1 MIVKVP
7 EVKLLAAD
15 AGGEMLL
22 TRLSDDISFVA
33 PSFQVTVES
42 DTVISNG
49 RGVDHEQV
57 SGGGSDLGINVLNCN
72 PSQFRTPKHLAPH
85 IDTRKLLIP
94 SPSLLKPL
102 SPWSPVGH
110 KYNDEN
116 EKAKYFAHIPIMK
129 FLDPNKQNKEE
140 TGQQP
145 EESAG
150 NFIIFTLQK
159 L

>member
-15 AGGEMLL
+15 AGGEMML

-42 DTVISNG
+42 ET
-49 RGVDHEQV
+49 HEQV
-57 SGGGSDLGINVLNCN
+57 SGGGSDLGINVLNY
-72 PSQFRTPKHLAPH
+72 PSQFSTPKHLAPH
-85 IDTRKLLIP
+85 VDTRKLLIP

-102 SPWSPVGH
+102 SPWSPVGP

-116 EKAKYFAHIPIMK
+116 GKAKCYSARIPIMK